1 MANFLIVR
9 SNSMFYKIYSHM
21 SLMNNE
27 TKWCFLLKIKSANG
41 ELKSMAKKVFKKLEH
56 FSINEIEGVI
66 LEWRIEKN

>member
-1 MANFLIVR
+1 
-9 SNSMFYKIYSHM
+9 
-21 SLMNNE
+21 
-27 TKWCFLLKIKSANG
+27 LKIKSAND